1 MSALGTPTRSQVEAL
16 VRRILKDQCEAAGRV
31 SGCPTGNGRARAI
44 AAPHVVVNISARHC
58 HLTQADLEALFGP
71 GYQLTVMKRLY
82 QETDFAANETI
93 AVVGPRQRMI
103 PGVRILG
110 PCRKFS
116 QVELAF
122 TDAISLGID
131 APVRLSG
138 DIEGTPGCL
147 LIGPKGSLVLPQGVI
162 RARRHVHMGPADAV
176 YYGVRH
182 LDQMNMHVEGNCP
195 TTLEGLLVRTHPD
208 WKLEVHID
216 TDEANCCDLPHAS
229 RVTLSKAPADPAGG
243 GIIPTQTSAFSK
255 NLN

>member
-1 MSALGTPTRSQVEAL
+1 MSTLATPTRNQVETL
-16 VRRILKDQCEAAGRV
+16 VRTILQNQWAAGAATNGR
-31 SGCPTGNGRARAI
+31 PRGNGHTTAVTR
-44 AAPHVVVNISARHC
+44 PSVVVHISARHC
-58 HLTQADLEALFGP
+58 HLTQADVDGLFGP

-82 QETDFAANETI
+82 QDTDFAANETV

-131 APVRLSG
+131 VPVRLSG

-147 LIGPKGSLVLPQGVI
+147 LIGPHGSLVFSQGVI
-162 RARRHVHMGPADAV
+162 RAERHVHMGPADAE
-176 YYGVRH
+176 YYGVKH
-182 LDQMNMHVEGNCP
+182 LDRMNMRVEGPCP

-229 RVTLSKAPADPAGG
+229 RVTLNKAASDPAAGRN
-243 GIIPTQTSAFSK
+243 SS
-255 NLN
+255 L